1 MKKTPQANPVAKA
14 ECMLSGFFA
23 EHHVP
28 HTQADHLIDVIKR
41 AFPDSETAKKCTVK
55 KTKMSYLVHGGL
67 AHYEEKTIVEIC
79 RNQPFSIMI
88 DESTDASTTQVLAI
102 VVRYFNTTKQDVCD
116 ALLDS
121 IEVAQATAEGLY
133 RGLKASLEE
142 KKIPITNV
150 IGF

>member
-1 MKKTPQANPVAKA
+1 
-14 ECMLSGFFA
+14 MLPGFFA

-28 HTQADHLIDVIKR
+28 HTQADHFIDVIKR
-41 AFPDSETAKKCTVK
+41 DFQDSETATKCTV
-55 KTKMSYLVHGGL
+55 M
-67 AHYEEKTIVEIC
+67 
-79 RNQPFSIMI
+79 IMI

-102 VVRYFNTTKQDVCD
+102 VVRCFNTTKQDVCD

-133 RGLKASLEE
+133 KGLKASLEE